1 MNVLCNGKVIR
12 RPLKDPPHKE
22 TATSYYGDKI
32 TMIGPSNIPVLVIS
46 PSHASSDAAPPD
58 DIIEPDRGLPISAT
72 FTQLAVPSYS
82 LESSKVATDEDQDV
96 NILTLSYLIREEKD
110 PEISNDYTFSTLFQ
124 DAVGDTLPPL
134 YRSTVVVP
142 IVEG

>member
-1 MNVLCNGKVIR
+1 MGSEMCIR
-12 RPLKDPPHKE
+12 DR
-22 TATSYYGDKI
+22 
-32 TMIGPSNIPVLVIS
+32 NISALVIHNS

-58 DIIEPDRGLPISAT
+58 DIIEPDRGSPISAT
-72 FTQLAVPSYS
+72 STQLAIPFYL

-110 PEISNDYTFSTLFQ
+110 PEVSNDYTFSTLFQ